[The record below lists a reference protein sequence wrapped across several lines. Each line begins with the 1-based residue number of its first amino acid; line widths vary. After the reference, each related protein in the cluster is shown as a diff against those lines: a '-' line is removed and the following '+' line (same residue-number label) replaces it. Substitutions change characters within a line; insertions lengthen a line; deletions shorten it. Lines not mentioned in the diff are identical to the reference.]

1 MSLYDRLAKKP
12 KLFIRC
18 TGLTVSEFNL
28 VAGRLAK
35 KYPKAE
41 QKRLSKRSRVRGI
54 GAGRRWK
61 LDLKNRFLLVLFYYR
76 TYATQ
81 DLLAMVF
88 QVGQASVS
96 RSMGALEPSIRQCVP
111 LPSKIYSD
119 IKATKTLDD
128 LEEIIPGLTALI
140 DASEQQIQRPGRKDM
155 ERSHY
160 SGKAHRYTSKVQ
172 YTSATD
178 GLILHKTRH
187 SPGRIHD
194 FAVFKKK
201 HPAFPDNLTRKDG
214 SRDKKRTK
222 VRELLDSG
230 YQGINKEFPD
240 RDAVVPYKKQKGV
253 ELSPEQKEFNK
264 KHSKVRVYVE
274 HAIRRVKRFRIMG
287 SVCRNR
293 LKKYDTVNDIVCGFA
308 NLRVLLV
315 REAAG

>member
-1 MSLYDRLAKKP
+1 M
-12 KLFIRC
+12 
-18 TGLTVSEFNL
+18 
-28 VAGRLAK
+28 
-35 KYPKAE
+35 
-41 QKRLSKRSRVRGI
+41 

-61 LDLKNRFLLVLFYYR
+61 LSLKDRFLLVLFYYR
-76 TYATQ
+76 TYTTQ
-81 DLLAMVF
+81 DLLALTF
-88 QVGQASVS
+88 HVGQASVS

-111 LPSKIYSD
+111 LPSKIYFD
-119 IKATKTLDD
+119 IKATRTLDD
-128 LEEIIPGLTALI
+128 LEEIIPGMTALI

-160 SGKAHRYTSKVQ
+160 SGKAHRHTSKVQ

-194 FAVFKKK
+194 FTVFKKK
-201 HPAFPDNLTRKDG
+201 HPTFPENLPCKDG
-214 SRDKKRTK
+214 GKDKKRTK

-240 RDAVVPYKKQKGV
+240 RDAVVPYKRARGT

-264 KHSKVRVYVE
+264 KHSKMRVYVE
-274 HAIRRVKRFRIMG
+274 HAIRRVKRFRIM
-287 SVCRNR
+287 SDVYRNR
-293 LKKYDTVNDIVCGFA
+293 LKKYDTINDIVCGFA
-308 NLRVLLV
+308 NLRVLLA

>member
-1 MSLYDRLAKKP
+1 MSLYDKLAKKP

-35 KYPKAE
+35 KYPRAE

-111 LPSKIYSD
+111 LPSKIYAS

-155 ERSHY
+155 
-160 SGKAHRYTSKVQ
+160 
-172 YTSATD
+172 
-178 GLILHKTRH
+178 
-187 SPGRIHD
+187 
-194 FAVFKKK
+194 
-201 HPAFPDNLTRKDG
+201 
-214 SRDKKRTK
+214 
-222 VRELLDSG
+222 
-230 YQGINKEFPD
+230 
-240 RDAVVPYKKQKGV
+240 
-253 ELSPEQKEFNK
+253 
-264 KHSKVRVYVE
+264 
-274 HAIRRVKRFRIMG
+274 RR
-287 SVCRNR
+287 NP
-293 LKKYDTVNDIVCGFA
+293 
-308 NLRVLLV
+308 
-315 REAAG
+315 